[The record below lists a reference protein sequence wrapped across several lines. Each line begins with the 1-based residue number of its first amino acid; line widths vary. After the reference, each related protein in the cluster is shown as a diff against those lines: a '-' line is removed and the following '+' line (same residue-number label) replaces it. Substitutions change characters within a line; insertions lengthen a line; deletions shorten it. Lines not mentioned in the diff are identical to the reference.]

1 MIDSFFVYV
10 HRKAD
15 TGEVFYV
22 GKGSRKKKNPSER
35 AFVTKKRSKFWSAIV
50 ERHGV
55 AVEVV
60 AWFERE
66 EDAFEM
72 ERGLISH
79 LGRRSDGGTLCNMTL
94 GGEGQVGLQKSE
106 ETLKRLSD
114 ANSGERHH
122 NWGKRLSAETC
133 RRKSESMKASP
144 KNLRGKK
151 LPDWW
156 REKIAATKRGADN
169 PMHGKTGLLHHGS
182 RAVLLH
188 GYNMVFASIA
198 EAADFAGMRMQ
209 NLHAQLTG
217 ITKVNKTNMELI

>member
-1 MIDSFFVYV
+1 MIDSFFVYI

-22 GKGSRKKKNPSER
+22 GKGSRKSKSPVER
-35 AFVTKKRSKFWSAIV
+35 AFVTKRRSKFWSAV
-50 ERHGV
+50 ADRHGV
-55 AVEVV
+55 IVEVV
-60 AWFERE
+60 AWFGCES
-66 EDAFEM
+66 DAFEM

-79 LGRRSDGGTLCNMTL
+79 FGRRSDGGVLCNMTL
-94 GGEGQVGLQKSE
+94 GEDGCAGLPKSE
-106 ETLKRLSD
+106 ETLKKLRD
-114 ANSGERHH
+114 ANSGERHL
-122 NWGKRLSAETC
+122 NWGKRLSDETC

-156 REKIAATKRGADN
+156 KSKIADTKRGPDN

-182 RAVLLH
+182 RAVLLR
-188 GYNMVFASIA
+188 GYNMVFASIS